1 MIGEDWSGG
10 HCQTSEVVAAIIEG
24 RSQSQNHIIVISKV
38 QVIMSIVEIRCVSAP
53 GGQWSWSRDR
63 GQSDLRVQT
72 TKLINVGRQV
82 TTEPGVL
89 ITPGTHHIIRVVHM
103 QLEQTRNQSEMSIFC
118 VNQSEMS
125 IYLGTSPDTS
135 NTATPPSTSSKTP
148 ATSNLVEDLLNLAA
162 QV

>member
-10 HCQTSEVVAAIIEG
+10 DCQTSEVVAAIIEG

-38 QVIMSIVEIRCVSAP
+38 QVIMSIVKIWCVSAP
-53 GGQWSWSRDR
+53 GGQCSWSRDG

-103 QLEQTRNQSEMSIFC
+103 QLEQTRNQSEMSIF
-118 VNQSEMS
+118 
-125 IYLGTSPDTS
+125 
-135 NTATPPSTSSKTP
+135 
-148 ATSNLVEDLLNLAA
+148 
-162 QV
+162 